1 MQALSPNPPP
11 AARVNVLG
19 VGVSAI
25 NLEMA
30 LDRITPALEKREKGY
45 VCVTGVHGVSEAQAD
60 PEFRKI
66 LNRAFLCTPDGMPL
80 VWVGWLQ
87 GQKHMGRVYGPDL
100 MLAMMELSEQ
110 TGWRPFFY
118 GGADGTAMALK
129 DKLLERFPKLK
140 IVGTY
145 QPPFRPLNAEEQATL
160 AETVRLARPDVLW
173 VGLSTPKQERF

>member
-1 MQALSPNPPP
+1 MQTPTLNISS

-25 NLEMA
+25 NLDMA
-30 LDRITPALEKREKGY
+30 LARITQALEKKEKGY

-60 PEFRKI
+60 PEFRQI

-100 MLAMMELSEQ
+100 MLAMMALSEQ
-110 TGWRPFFY
+110 TGWRHFFY
-118 GGADGTAMALK
+118 GGADGK
-129 DKLLERFPKLK
+129 DYWRDFRNCGSRELTSL
-140 IVGTY
+140 
-145 QPPFRPLNAEEQATL
+145 PF
-160 AETVRLARPDVLW
+160 
-173 VGLSTPKQERF
+173 GH